1 MDFKELLKK
10 KDLHGA
16 QLARRLGYNRTIV
29 SAWVKGRSK
38 PGITIVPKIA
48 EVLGVSVEEVV
59 ACFTGKKEE
68 G

>member
-1 MDFKELLKK
+1 MDSKELLKS

-38 PGITIVPKIA
+38 PGIDVVPKIA
-48 EVLGVSVEEVV
+48 EILDVSVAEVV
-59 ACFTGKKEE
+59 ACFTDNKE